1 MSNDVER
8 LRKLLND
15 LGLDAKNEFFSSI
28 FQEFREVKLDKQ
40 SQEAIVKK
48 IEVEYKVRVELG
60 EGIAG

>member
-15 LGLDAKNEFFSSI
+15 LGLGAKNEFFSSI
-28 FQEFREVKLDKQ
+28 FQEFRDVKLDKQ